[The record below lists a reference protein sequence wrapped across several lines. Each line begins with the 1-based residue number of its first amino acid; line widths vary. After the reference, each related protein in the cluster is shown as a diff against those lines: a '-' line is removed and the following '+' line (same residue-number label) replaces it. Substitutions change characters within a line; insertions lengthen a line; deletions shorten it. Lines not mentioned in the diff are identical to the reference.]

1 MSALTRELSNEFA
14 TLNVRVNAVA
24 PGEIETSMIQ
34 PEYEALI
41 PRIPLDRMGSTRDV
55 ATTIY
60 YLCSDDSN
68 YVTGTE
74 IWVTGGQHLF

>member
-1 MSALTRELSNEFA
+1 
-14 TLNVRVNAVA
+14 
-24 PGEIETSMIQ
+24 MIQ
-34 PEYEALI
+34 AEYEALI
-41 PRIPLDRMGSTRDV
+41 PRIPLDRMGSTREV

-68 YVTGTE
+68 YVTGSE